1 VKLSSKDVKNWLERE
16 THSTF
21 IPVHAKAQKLIKEMV
36 KALEDL
42 NEAGRMLLDN
52 SAKEIE
58 KRNMKTYGRARGL
71 NKLARLFLDRMR
83 QLRVPDRIYYDNFS
97 DFVRETQKAFAVTDV
112 DVRNWFPRISPYFIL
127 DRRKFLLVFEKAK
140 LTLKEL
146 NEFLTKDYVKTKTLE
161 ETFTAID
168 QLDGFEKELADLAE
182 RTGKVDVE
190 MQSIDKEITDA
201 RQRVIE
207 MRSKGGISQLDQLGR
222 DTEQLSAEVRH
233 SLQHLQKP
241 FIKLQSLSLH
251 GGGAGLTPDEIKK
264 LGQYLENPFEAL
276 ATEQTGYPLLK
287 QILEKTARAI
297 SEGKLKL
304 KPEKIRK
311 AEQVVDNILNKD
323 SLSGLHRKCVDA
335 ITRKSQLSTSTEVA
349 ETRSGLSKIQEQ
361 LAELERKRK
370 RTEAERS
377 SLVQTQTEIAA
388 KVRDNKSRIEKNVL
402 SFLGRRIHVE

>member
-1 VKLSSKDVKNWLERE
+1 
-16 THSTF
+16 
-21 IPVHAKAQKLIKEMV
+21 
-36 KALEDL
+36 
-42 NEAGRMLLDN
+42 
-52 SAKEIE
+52 
-58 KRNMKTYGRARGL
+58 
-71 NKLARLFLDRMR
+71 
-83 QLRVPDRIYYDNFS
+83 
-97 DFVRETQKAFAVTDV
+97 
-112 DVRNWFPRISPYFIL
+112 
-127 DRRKFLLVFEKAK
+127 LVFEKAK